1 MESFESIAALGIH
14 FAFTFGG
21 MHRLQNNH
29 RISRLDRP
37 LRRGA
42 PPRVAQI
49 PRPTSSSVPLDD
61 GSPSGSQ
68 QSSSSSRDDE
78 QGVLPSTLGWGSAA
92 FGAAGFCV
100 IALDVFGP
108 GSLHLLEPLDKAG
121 HELAQSLDPSAREFL
136 FRLCVSDAAIA
147 AGWYWYL
154 LSMIALLKPKHA
166 SHRPCMSR
174 FPEEDEMGDE
184 MS

>member
-1 MESFESIAALGIH
+1 MQS
-14 FAFTFGG
+14 
-21 MHRLQNNH
+21 NH
-29 RISRLDRP
+29 RISRLDRQ

-42 PPRVAQI
+42 PLRVAQI

-61 GSPSGSQ
+61 DSSLSGRQ
-68 QSSSSSRDDE
+68 QSSSSSSSRDDA

-147 AGWYWYL
+147 AGRYWYL